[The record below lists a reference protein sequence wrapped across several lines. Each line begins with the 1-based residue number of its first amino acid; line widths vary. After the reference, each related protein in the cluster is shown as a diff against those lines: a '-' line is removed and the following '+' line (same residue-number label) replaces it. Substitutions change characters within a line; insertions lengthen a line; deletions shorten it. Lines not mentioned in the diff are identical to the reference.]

1 MEQVMIRR
9 KVLTGLCVVL
19 GAVSAG
25 SPLAQGT
32 VSFTKPIKIV
42 VPFAP
47 GGTSDILARVIAPKL
62 AAALKQTVVVEN
74 RPGAAG
80 NLGASIVAK
89 SDPDGHSLLLMDL
102 SSLALA
108 PHLYTTL
115 TYNPVKDLAPV
126 SMISLSPYLLAVNPK
141 LGVKTLSELL
151 AFEKSNPGKLI
162 FAHSGIGSGNQIV
175 GLELAKHWG
184 VEWVT
189 VPYKGGAAAI
199 NALLSGESNVIVNG
213 STATLPYVKN
223 GQLVAL
229 AVSGDKR
236 LESLPS
242 VPTFG
247 ELKMPAAQSGS
258 WQGVLVASGTPAPMV
273 AKLNAEINAILK
285 EQEVVSR
292 IAAQGATPV
301 LMSPQALAKWMQ
313 DSSVNFGKVIRDN
326 DLKID

>member
-1 MEQVMIRR
+1 MIRR
-9 KVLTGLCVVL
+9 NVLTSLFVIL
-19 GAVSAG
+19 ASLSAG
-25 SPLAQGT
+25 STLAQGT
-32 VSFTKPIKIV
+32 VSFTKPIKLV

-62 AAALKQTVVVEN
+62 AAALKQAVVVEN

-102 SSLALA
+102 SSLAVA

-115 TYNPVKDLAPV
+115 TYNPVKDLAAV

-141 LGVKTLSELL
+141 LGVKTLAELL

-162 FAHSGIGSGNQIV
+162 FAHSGVGSGNQIV

-258 WQGVLVASGTPAPMV
+258 WQGVLVASGTPAPVV
-273 AKLNAEINAILK
+273 ARLNAEINAILK
-285 EQEVVSR
+285 DPEVVSR
-292 IAAQGATPV
+292 IAAQGAMPV
-301 LMSPQALAKWMQ
+301 LMTPQALAKWMQ
-313 DSSVNFGKVIRDN
+313 ESSVNFGKVIREN